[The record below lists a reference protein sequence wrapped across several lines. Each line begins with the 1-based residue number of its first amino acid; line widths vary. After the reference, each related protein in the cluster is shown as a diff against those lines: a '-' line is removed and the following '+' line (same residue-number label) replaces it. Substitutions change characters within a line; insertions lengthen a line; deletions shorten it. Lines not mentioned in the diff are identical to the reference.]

1 MLCGVKIYLI
11 LLSLLGI
18 VNAYYR
24 KVIKNKEK
32 FSIIN
37 SSKLN
42 FYIYNSPGIIDLLN
56 V

>member
-1 MLCGVKIYLI
+1 MLCGIKIYLI
-11 LLSLLGI
+11 LLSLIGI
-18 VNAYYR
+18 VGAYYR
-24 KVIKNKEK
+24 KVIKNNEK

-42 FYIYNSPGIIDLLN
+42 FNLFNLPNIKDLLI